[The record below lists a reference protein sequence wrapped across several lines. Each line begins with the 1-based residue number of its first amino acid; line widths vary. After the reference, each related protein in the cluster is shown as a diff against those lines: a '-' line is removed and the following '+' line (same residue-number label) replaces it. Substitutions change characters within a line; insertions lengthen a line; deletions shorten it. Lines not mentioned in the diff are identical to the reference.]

1 MKFDIKTLVAMLS
14 VCMLAPITPSS
25 YVPTWGINH
34 VAAAQ
39 MEQAQDMDYLVLV
52 NKTHKLP
59 SNYEAIVPLVTVKN
73 SFGREFQ
80 IERDTYAHFA
90 QLREALLKQGI
101 QIELDSVYRS
111 VARQQEIVK
120 EFTEKYGE
128 DYVKQYVAVPG
139 YSEHHT
145 GLAVDICL
153 VVDGKV
159 IDDNDEMIAQ
169 KEIFAKIHPLLP
181 DYGFILRYPQG
192 QEGITGYSYEPWHFR
207 YVGEGAAKDISRRGV
222 TFEEY
227 MTEIIPYPKGLDTTS
242 SGASSAPK
250 EINHEASLYFSE
262 NDFFNMTDTKTRT
275 MLTHYPTYQQTTEYT
290 CGPAAALTVLSYYG
304 NRDYNE
310 MGLAKT
316 MKTSDTVGTNLLSMV
331 NFFKG
336 IGWKVKTGLNSAPF
350 STYEAFREFV
360 QDSLRE
366 GTPII
371 VENVD
376 WGGHWRVIIGYDTMS
391 TESPLDDTLIL
402 MNPYDTCDHKQ
413 DGYVV
418 ENGEKFYSMWFD
430 HSILPQKQR
439 TQPWLIAQPGR

>member
-1 MKFDIKTLVAMLS
+1 MFKSKKTLIAMVS
-14 VCMLAPITPSS
+14 VCMMAPVMPQVHI
-25 YVPTWGINH
+25 PTWNLGH
-34 VAAAQ
+34 AMAAQ
-39 MEQAQDMDYLVLV
+39 VEQAQDMDYLVLV

-59 SNYEAIVPLVTVKN
+59 GNYEEIVPLVTVKN
-73 SFGREFQ
+73 SLGREFQ
-80 IERDTYAHFA
+80 IEGDTYAHFV

-101 QIELDSVYRS
+101 QIELDSIYRS

-120 EFTEKYGE
+120 EFTEKYGA
-128 DYVKQYVAVPG
+128 DYVRQYVAVPG

-169 KEIFAKIHPLLP
+169 KEIFAKIHPLLA

-192 QEGITGYSYEPWHFR
+192 QEAITGYSYEPWHFR
-207 YVGEGAAKDISRRGV
+207 YVGEEAAREISRRGV

-227 MTEIIPYPKGLDTTS
+227 MTAVIPYPEGLDTTS
-242 SGASSAPK
+242 SGASSAPR

-262 NDFFNMTDTKTRT
+262 NDYFNMTNTKTRR
-275 MLTHYPTYQQTTEYT
+275 MLSHYPTYQQTTEYT

-310 MGLAKT
+310 MALARA

-336 IGWKVKTGLNSAPF
+336 IGWQVETGLGSMPF
-350 STYEAFREFV
+350 ATYGAFGKFV
-360 QDSLRE
+360 WDSL
-366 GTPII
+366 GAGKPIM

-376 WGGHWRVIIGYDTMS
+376 WAGHWRVIIGYDTMG
-391 TESPLDDTLIL
+391 TESSLDDTLIL
-402 MNPYDTCDHKQ
+402 VDPYDTCDHKQ

-418 ENGEKFYSMWFD
+418 ANGEKFYSMWFD
-430 HSILPQKQR
+430 HHLFPKKQR
-439 TQPWLIAQPGR
+439 NQPWLIAQPGR